1 MVIGIIGAGIAG
13 LTAGR
18 HLAKAGHEVTIL
30 EKSKGLGGRMAT
42 RYAGKDLSYK
52 MDHGVSWFEAR
63 SPEFQSF
70 TAELLEKKLVKL
82 WGEKFLFFNG
92 NNLASKNPYSET
104 GAIYTSLNGMNS
116 IGKYLNRWVDVKTG
130 TTAGGLT
137 HIGKNR
143 SKKRT
148 WMINLTTSGTFEADA
163 VIIAAPAPQAYG
175 LLNTTIDEI
184 NTLKIVSIIDEVNY
198 RPAFS
203 FMLGYGKDVDVPEWE
218 GIQCRNSPIE
228 FISNEATKRDNGQKC
243 SLVIHTSDS
252 FSRTHRDSDPEQ
264 ISEILLKEVANITGG
279 WASTPEWK
287 ELHFWRYS
295 RPISIYN
302 EPFLELEDEKS
313 PLALIGDYFGGNDLD
328 AAYRSGYHL
337 AKHWIEKFGDQ

>member
-116 IGKYLNRWVDVKTG
+116 IGKYLKPL
-130 TTAGGLT
+130 GGC
-137 HIGKNR
+137 KNR
-143 SKKRT
+143 NHGR
-148 WMINLTTSGTFEADA
+148 
-163 VIIAAPAPQAYG
+163 
-175 LLNTTIDEI
+175 
-184 NTLKIVSIIDEVNY
+184 
-198 RPAFS
+198 
-203 FMLGYGKDVDVPEWE
+203 
-218 GIQCRNSPIE
+218 
-228 FISNEATKRDNGQKC
+228 
-243 SLVIHTSDS
+243 
-252 FSRTHRDSDPEQ
+252 
-264 ISEILLKEVANITGG
+264 
-279 WASTPEWK
+279 WAHSYW
-287 ELHFWRYS
+287 
-295 RPISIYN
+295 
-302 EPFLELEDEKS
+302 
-313 PLALIGDYFGGNDLD
+313 
-328 AAYRSGYHL
+328 
-337 AKHWIEKFGDQ
+337 